1 MLLSFEL
8 LRWAGV
14 AFIMSGMILAGI
26 EMSQE
31 MDDPAVAL
39 ISIGSIPALV
49 IILGL
54 LAPDLLLN
62 LSYILGLG
70 GWIFYVLG
78 IVAPVYF
85 ASRLL
90 VVR

>member
-1 MLLSFEL
+1 MLPSFEL

-14 AFIMSGMILAGI
+14 AFITLGMVLAGI
-26 EMSQE
+26 DMSQE

-39 ISIGSIPALV
+39 ISLGSIPALV
-49 IILGL
+49 IIVGV

-62 LSYILGLG
+62 LSYILGFG
-70 GWIFYVLG
+70 GWIFYILG

-90 VVR
+90 VIG